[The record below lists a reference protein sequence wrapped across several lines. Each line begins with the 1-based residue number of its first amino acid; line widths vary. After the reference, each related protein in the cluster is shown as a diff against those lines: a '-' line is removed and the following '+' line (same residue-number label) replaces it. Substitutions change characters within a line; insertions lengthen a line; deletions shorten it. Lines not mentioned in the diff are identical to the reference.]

1 MLYSPFASLFLL
13 FLPLC
18 KWINDNNGENGGENS
33 ENSRQNIESD
43 WRGAPGRW
51 FSMDRGIERVSYTH
65 L

>member
-33 ENSRQNIESD
+33 EKSRQND
-43 WRGAPGRW
+43 
-51 FSMDRGIERVSYTH
+51 RVSNVGVSVVAGIGWF
-65 L
+65 